1 MDTWLGP
8 TGNTTRDTP
17 QVADNLGQRMAALI
31 APLVNGEGFISTA
44 LPGVQ
49 IVASQC
55 GHPRTPLIYEPSL
68 IVIAQGRKTGYLE
81 DRVIHYGAGNYLI
94 QALPL
99 PFECETLVSPDQPLL
114 GVSIGI
120 DRLVLD
126 ELVRPMQARRM
137 TPPARSPLPMAAVPM
152 NASMGDAVLRLL
164 ECLHDPLCCEAL
176 GPGRV
181 REVLFEALRGPQGDS
196 LWQLLQEA
204 GKYSRIAE
212 ALAYLHRHYA
222 EPISVERLAD
232 EVNMSP
238 SHFHHHFKRT
248 TQLAPMQYLKRLRL
262 LKARLLLGQRLH
274 NVNRTAAAV
283 GYQSPSQFSRDYKRY
298 FGNSPAAERAG

>member
-1 MDTWLGP
+1 MDTLLAP
-8 TGNTTRDTP
+8 TGAALSDTP
-17 QVADNLGQRMAALI
+17 QELDDLGQRMAGLI
-31 APLVNGEGFISTA
+31 APLATGEGFISTA
-44 LPGVQ
+44 LPDVQ
-49 IVASQC
+49 VVVMQCSQ
-55 GHPRTPLIYEPSL
+55 PRTPLIYEPSL
-68 IVIAQGRKTGYLE
+68 IVIAQGRKIGYLE
-81 DRVIHYGAGNYLI
+81 DRVINYGAGNYLI

-126 ELVRPMQARRM
+126 ELVRSMQARRM
-137 TPPARSPLPMAAVPM
+137 TPPARSPVPMAAVPM
-152 NASMGDAVLRLL
+152 NASMGNAVLRLL

-181 REVLFEALRGPQGDS
+181 REVLFEALRGPQSDS
-196 LWQLLQEA
+196 LWQLLQDA
-204 GKYSRIAE
+204 GKYSRIAD

-262 LKARLLLGQRLH
+262 LKARVLLGQRIH
-274 NVNRTAAAV
+274 NVNLTAAAV

-298 FGNSPAAERAG
+298 FGNSPANERPG

>member
-1 MDTWLGP
+1 MDTLLAAVDSP
-8 TGNTTRDTP
+8 ARDMP
-17 QVADNLGQRMAALI
+17 QGADTLGQRMAGLI
-31 APLVNGEGFISTA
+31 SPLANSEGFIPTG

-68 IVIAQGRKTGYLE
+68 IVIAQGRKIGYLE

-99 PFECETLVSPDQPLL
+99 PFECETYATPDQPLL
-114 GVSIGI
+114 GVSIAI
-120 DRLVLD
+120 NRLMLD

-152 NASMGDAVLRLL
+152 NVTMGDAVLRLL
-164 ECLHDPLCCEAL
+164 DCLSDPLRCETL
-176 GPGRV
+176 GPGRI
-181 REVLFEALRGPQGDS
+181 REVMFEALRGPQGDS
-196 LWQLLQEA
+196 LWQLLQDA
-204 GKYSRIAE
+204 GKYSRIAD
-212 ALAYLHRHYA
+212 ALAYLHRYYA
-222 EPISVERLAD
+222 ESISVERLAN

-238 SHFHHHFKRT
+238 SHFHHHFKNT

-262 LKARLLLGQRLH
+262 LKARVLLGQRAH

-298 FGNSPAAERAG
+298 FGNSPAAERAS